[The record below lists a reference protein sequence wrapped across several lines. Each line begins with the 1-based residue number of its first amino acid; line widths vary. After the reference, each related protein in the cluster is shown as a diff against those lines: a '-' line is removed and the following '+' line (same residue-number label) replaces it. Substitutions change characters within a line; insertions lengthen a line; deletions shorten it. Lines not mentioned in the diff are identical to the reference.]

1 MDSVTRLK
9 RQRPWLLLGAAMAV
23 AAALA
28 ASRLFITGELPP
40 IGVYVAYWGLGTGLA
55 GATIWL
61 AYFQAVEAAKRLH
74 YMGLVTIRD
83 NGNHVGD
90 SSLSAFGR
98 AVEELY
104 GVKLVACAGVVG
116 DQALQRVDVLAG
128 CELSEVNAAALSEL
142 VHDLN
147 QDTPRSRE
155 ATIHRKKGLKPLQR
169 EALKELGGESLV
181 VVPAQGEGKSY
192 GAAILIGKPRLR
204 LRRGHRR
211 FLSRLYEAASDKAS
225 GAGRDGLPGK
235 ADLYKSVLGPLTN
248 GSGIDEA
255 LQGLASWVGIEV
267 LSERVDGVG
276 VLLSDA
282 SGSRVTAV
290 AGNGL
295 FDGWSGSE
303 PPDELAGMFDLESV
317 INSADSY
324 KGVYRSPQEQP
335 NDDGSGALLAVP
347 FKASEETS
355 GVLLAALLGPNQKF
369 PIRDEEDLKE
379 AADHIG
385 KVLELGEIF
394 GCRYGAASG
403 MGFGSAS
410 ESQLIHGLTHELTTS
425 LSSLKAATGIL
436 LNEKGIDIGSDQ
448 HERLL
453 QSISRNVNRQEILLA
468 NVMDMASLRESS
480 LKLSL
485 EQTVVATLVSEVVS
499 LMNPVFSQRGQ
510 VLSIAVSP
518 DLPTMYIDRQRISQV
533 LVNLLSNAAKFS
545 PDDSTVTLRAQK
557 KGPDAI
563 FSVSDE
569 GDGVPSEKSEEI
581 FESYRRV
588 QTEGARSVPGS
599 GLGLA
604 IARSLVELHNGS
616 IWVEESAEGGAA
628 FFVSIP
634 IEGMNEDT
642 DS

>member
-1 MDSVTRLK
+1 
-9 RQRPWLLLGAAMAV
+9 MAV

-28 ASRLFITGELPP
+28 ASRLFITGEPPP
-40 IGVYVAYWGLGTGLA
+40 IGVYVAYWGLGTAFA

-74 YMGLVTIRD
+74 YLELVTIGD
-83 NGNHVGD
+83 DGNNDGD
-90 SSLSAFGR
+90 SPLSAFGR
-98 AVEELY
+98 AAEELY
-104 GVKLVACAGVVG
+104 GVKLVACAGAAG
-116 DQALQRVDVLAG
+116 DQALQEVAVLPG
-128 CELSEVNAAALSEL
+128 RQLSEVNKAALSEL
-142 VHDLN
+142 VQGLD
-147 QDTPRSRE
+147 QDMPKSRE
-155 ATIHRKKGLKPLQR
+155 ASIHRRKGLKPLQR

-181 VVPAQGEGKSY
+181 VVPAQGEQRPY
-192 GAAILIGKPRLR
+192 GVAVLIGKARLR

-211 FLSRLYEAASDKAS
+211 FLSKLYEAASDKAS

-255 LQGLASWVGIEV
+255 LKGLASWVGIEV
-267 LSERVDGVG
+267 LSDRVDGVG

-295 FDGWSGSE
+295 FDGWGGSE
-303 PPDELAGMFDLESV
+303 PPDELSGIIDLESV
-317 INSADSY
+317 INSGEPY
-324 KGVYRSPQEQP
+324 KGAYKSTHEQSK
-335 NDDGSGALLAVP
+335 DDGSGALLAVP

-355 GVLLAALLGPNQKF
+355 GVLLAALLGPDHRF
-369 PIRDEEDLKE
+369 PIRDEEDLKT

-394 GCRYGAASG
+394 GYRYGTASVT
-403 MGFGSAS
+403 GFGAAS

-425 LSSLKAATGIL
+425 VSSLKAATGIL
-436 LNEKGIDIGSDQ
+436 LNEKGIDVGSDQ
-448 HERLL
+448 YERLL

-480 LKLSL
+480 LKLNL

-518 DLPTMYIDRQRISQV
+518 ELPPMRIDRQRISQV

-545 PDDSTVTLRAQK
+545 PDDSKVTLKAQM

-569 GDGVPSEKSEEI
+569 GDGVPSEKRDEI
-581 FESYRRV
+581 FESYGRV
-588 QTEGARSVPGS
+588 QTEGAKSVPGS

-634 IEGMNEDT
+634 IESMNEDT